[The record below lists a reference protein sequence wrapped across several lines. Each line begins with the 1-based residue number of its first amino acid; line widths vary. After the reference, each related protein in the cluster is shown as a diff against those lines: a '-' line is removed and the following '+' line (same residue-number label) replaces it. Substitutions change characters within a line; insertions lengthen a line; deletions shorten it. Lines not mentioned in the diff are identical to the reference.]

1 MPGTTS
7 WCSSKFGWLL
17 VLLISGC
24 RISPT
29 PDQKIEVNVSQNWQ
43 LQAGSTI
50 EPDNADADAA
60 YRVTSGLGDIA
71 IQLSDG
77 MENPWQI
84 GYRSVYAPFAGEVR
98 IDSRHC
104 LFYMAAEIP
113 AYAFR
118 LCGLTP
124 AKLGKIAAGAPI
136 GHGRSLQFATLRKQ
150 PNGKWAIVEP
160 DQSFI
165 KKLLKAP

>member
-1 MPGTTS
+1 MPGMTS
-7 WCSSKFGWLL
+7 WCSSNNKWCLL
-17 VLLISGC
+17 LCLIAGC
-24 RISPT
+24 STAPT
-29 PDQKIEVNVSQNWQ
+29 PDQKIEVNVAQNWQ

-50 EPDNADADAA
+50 DTDAA

-77 MENPWQI
+77 IENPWQI

-98 IDSRHC
+98 IDSRRC

-113 AYAFR
+113 AYTFR
-118 LCGLTP
+118 LCGLT
-124 AKLGKIAAGAPI
+124 AVKLGKIAAGEPI

-160 DQSFI
+160 DQTFI

>member
-1 MPGTTS
+1 MPGMTS
-7 WCSSKFGWLL
+7 WCSKTWCLL
-17 VLLISGC
+17 LLLGGC
-24 RISPT
+24 RTSPT
-29 PDQKIEVNVSQNWQ
+29 PAQKIEVNVAQNWQ

-50 EPDNADADAA
+50 NADADAA

-77 MENPWQI
+77 IENPWQI

-98 IDSRHC
+98 IDSRRC

-113 AYAFR
+113 AYTFR
-118 LCGLTP
+118 LCGLTA
-124 AKLGKIAAGAPI
+124 AKLGKIAAGEPI

-160 DQSFI
+160 DQTFI

>member
-7 WCSSKFGWLL
+7 WCSKSWCLLLL
-17 VLLISGC
+17 VGGC
-24 RISPT
+24 STSPT
-29 PDQKIEVNVSQNWQ
+29 PDQKIEVNVAQNWQ

-50 EPDNADADAA
+50 AAADAS
-60 YRVTSGLGDIA
+60 YPVTSGLGDIA

-77 MENPWQI
+77 IPNPWQI
-84 GYRSVYAPFAGEVR
+84 GYRSVHAPFAGEVR
-98 IDSRHC
+98 IDPRQC
-104 LFYMAAEIP
+104 LFYITAEIP

-124 AKLGKIAAGAPI
+124 AKLGKIVAGQPI

-160 DQSFI
+160 DQTFI

>member
-1 MPGTTS
+1 MPGTIL
-7 WCSSKFGWLL
+7 WCSKRCLL
-17 VLLISGC
+17 LMLIGGC
-24 RISPT
+24 STSPT
-29 PDQKIEVNVSQNWQ
+29 PDQKIEVNVAQNWQ

-50 EPDNADADAA
+50 AAADAS
-60 YRVTSGLGDIA
+60 YPVTSGLGDIA

-77 MENPWQI
+77 IPNPWQI

-113 AYAFR
+113 AYTFR
-118 LCGLTP
+118 LCGLT
-124 AKLGKIAAGAPI
+124 AEKLGKIAAGEPI

-160 DQSFI
+160 DQIFI

>member
-7 WCSSKFGWLL
+7 LFTSKSWCLLLL
-17 VLLISGC
+17 VGGC
-24 RISPT
+24 STSPT
-29 PDQKIEVNVSQNWQ
+29 PDQKIEVNVAQNWQ

-50 EPDNADADAA
+50 AAPDAS
-60 YRVTSGLGDIA
+60 YPVTSGLGDIA

-77 MENPWQI
+77 IENPWQI

-104 LFYMAAEIP
+104 LFYIAAEIP
-113 AYAFR
+113 AYTFR

-124 AKLGKIAAGAPI
+124 VKLGKIAAGEPI

-160 DQSFI
+160 DQTFI
-165 KKLLKAP
+165 KKLLRTP